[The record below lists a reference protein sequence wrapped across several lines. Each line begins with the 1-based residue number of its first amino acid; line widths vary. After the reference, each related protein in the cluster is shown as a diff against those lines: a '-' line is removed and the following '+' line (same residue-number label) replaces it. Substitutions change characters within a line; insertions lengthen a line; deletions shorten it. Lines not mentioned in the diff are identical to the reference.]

1 MATLTCS
8 NEKCG
13 DVLETDTLSATTLVC
28 DKCYSPRN
36 AHNPNF
42 DLSKGIGGMQF
53 FDNGSGKKKVL

>member
-1 MATLTCS
+1 MAKLVCS
-8 NEKCG
+8 DEKCG
-13 DVLETDTLSATTLVC
+13 DVLITDTLSAKTLVC

-36 AHNPNF
+36 VINPNF